1 MGGGEGG
8 RQREREQKA
17 KISFLDEYKK
27 LEESLKKSK
36 QQVANLNKDLI
47 HKDEEMK
54 NMAKKM
60 NASLRETFDT
70 DRVKYEEEISNLKTK
85 LQGWLGTLK

>member
-1 MGGGEGG
+1 M
-8 RQREREQKA
+8 
-17 KISFLDEYKK
+17 
-27 LEESLKKSK
+27 KKSK
-36 QQVANLNKDLI
+36 QQVVTLNKDLI
-47 HKDEEMK
+47 RKDEEMK

-85 LQGWLGTLK
+85 LQGWLGTLKCHTHTHTLSLSLFQNQLMNIKH

>member
-1 MGGGEGG
+1 M
-8 RQREREQKA
+8 A
-17 KISFLDEYKK
+17 T
-27 LEESLKKSK
+27 
-36 QQVANLNKDLI
+36 LNKDLI
-47 HKDEEMK
+47 RKDEEMK

-85 LQGWLGTLK
+85 LQG

>member
-1 MGGGEGG
+1 M
-8 RQREREQKA
+8 A
-17 KISFLDEYKK
+17 T
-27 LEESLKKSK
+27 
-36 QQVANLNKDLI
+36 LNKDLI
-47 HKDEEMK
+47 RKDEEMK

-85 LQGWLGTLK
+85 LQGWLGTWKCHTHTHTLSLSFRISS